1 MHFPALGKGQPLF
14 GVGLPPE
21 MGPGSA
27 SVIGRADAASC
38 TRRSRCRFRAS
49 VYRSFAGGRRSSPA
63 RPVVAQST
71 QALRA
76 GALDSVIEPAGDGL
90 PPLTPVRSDGR
101 PDKPIVAVQ
110 GGFLGRVMRTDAF
123 PGPGRRARQ
132 PRPRIRPVVV
142 RPLSPHSGR
151 VTASARMRRRTAPRS
166 RRVSGPRR
174 FRRTGRASASPPPRE
189 CPRRA
194 RESRCGPADVRRPS
208 AGAAPPPA
216 GAAPAPGRSHP
227 SPGGSG
233 RGH

>member
-49 VYRSFAGGRRSSPA
+49 VYRSFAGGRRSSPV

-76 GALDSVIEPAGDGL
+76 GALDSVVEPVRYGL
-90 PPLTPVRSDGR
+90 PPLTPGRSDGR
-101 PDKPIVAVQ
+101 PDKPIAAVQ
-110 GGFLGRVMRTDAF
+110 RGFWESDGILTPF
-123 PGPGRRARQ
+123 PAPAGGPGSLD
-132 PRPRIRPVVV
+132 PG
-142 RPLSPHSGR
+142 SGR
-151 VTASARMRRRTAPRS
+151 SSSGRYRRIPAESRASARMRRRTAPRS